1 MAIICAQC
9 GHRNT
14 DGSRF
19 CANPECKAF
28 LAWTGQQG
36 GPPRQAPPPE
46 PSAPPP
52 VQGDATRWGYDAGG
66 HSDAE
71 ASMSMTDPEL
81 AVQPGETAATTVSV
95 HNGGSQVEQ
104 FAVSVLG
111 PTEQWAQIDPPVLV
125 VYPDA
130 RGEAVIRW
138 SPPREPTTVAGRAPF
153 TVRAASILHPGLQV
167 HTNGVLEI
175 GEFREVTAALT
186 PQTTAGRGRTTHRI
200 QLANGGNVVEP
211 VQLKATDPAGRMRFS
226 LPVGDLALPPGS
238 QGLDMTVRPPF
249 RFFGRPVSQPFQVV
263 ATPRPP
269 LPPVRLDGTREI
281 VPLIAG
287 WVPKVAIGLL
297 AAGIVAAVM
306 LVVKPFD
313 QGKTA
318 VNSTAG
324 PSSGAATVAP
334 KVGASGGGA
343 TPPPPPPP
351 GGGAP
356 AGGSAPPSS
365 SATPA
370 PAGNSPWAVVDATG
384 RAQFSDGV
392 AAVNT
397 QPPGRTEVTFTRDV
411 SSCVYTAAVAASV
424 GQPVPDRGL
433 VFTASGGSP
442 QSVVVETRDIDGTLR
457 SYPFHLQVRC
467 SAGDTTVVAGGRS
480 VRGTNQPRVTQTGTG
495 QWEIR
500 FAQRRSC
507 AYAATIGDPGPGPA
521 GTGLVSVG
529 SGQQDP
535 DAVLVTVTD
544 PGGAQA
550 DLPFHLMTRC
560 SGMFAV
566 VGADGSRDRGRGV
579 EDVSHPT
586 PGGYEVTFDRNVS
599 ECSYVAS
606 VGSADSTPVDP
617 GGEVFAA
624 GGEEPDTV
632 RIETRRLAAAD
643 GSGEPADFPFHLQ
656 VVC

>member
-9 GHRNT
+9 GHRNA

-19 CANPECKAF
+19 CANQECKAY
-28 LAWTGQQG
+28 LAWAGQES
-36 GPPRQAPPPE
+36 GPPRAAPPPE

-52 VQGDATRWGYDAGG
+52 VQSDATRWGYDAGG
-66 HSDAE
+66 HSDAA
-71 ASMSMTDPEL
+71 ASMSLSDTEL

-104 FAVSVLG
+104 FAISVLG
-111 PTEQWAQIDPPVLV
+111 PTEEWAEIDPPVLV

-153 TVRAASILHPGLQV
+153 TVRAASILHQGLQV
-167 HTNGVLEI
+167 HGNGTLEI
-175 GEFREVTAALT
+175 GEFREVTATLT
-186 PQTTAGRGRTTHRI
+186 PQTTSGRGRTTHRI
-200 QLANGGNVVEP
+200 ELANGGNIVEP
-211 VQLKATDPAGRMRFS
+211 VQLKATDPAGRIRFS
-226 LPVGDLALPPGS
+226 LPAGDLAVPPGA

-263 ATPRPP
+263 ATPRPS
-269 LPPVRLDGTREI
+269 LPPIRLDGTREI

-297 AAGIVAAVM
+297 AAGIAAAVV
-306 LVVKPFD
+306 LVAKPFD
-313 QGKTA
+313 QGNA
-318 VNSTAG
+318 SPNSPAG
-324 PSSGAATVAP
+324 PSSGAPGAAP
-334 KVGASGGGA
+334 ARPSNGQPA
-343 TPPPPPPP
+343 PPPPPPKKDGTPP
-351 GGGAP
+351 GESDAP
-356 AGGSAPPSS
+356 TTSAP
-365 SATPA
+365 PA
-370 PAGNSPWAVVDATG
+370 PAGNTPWVVVDAAG
-384 RAQFSDGV
+384 RALFSEGV
-392 AAVNT
+392 AAVTT
-397 QPPGRTEVTFTRDV
+397 QTPGRTEVTFTRDV
-411 SSCVYTAAVAASV
+411 SGCVYTAAVASSG
-424 GQPVPDRGL
+424 GQPAPDRGL

-442 QSVVVETRDIDGTLR
+442 QSVVAETRDIDGTPR

-467 SAGDTTVVAGGRS
+467 SVGDTTVVAGGRS
-480 VRGTNQPRVTQTGTG
+480 ARGTNQPQVTQTGPG

-500 FAQRRSC
+500 FAERRSC
-507 AYAATIGDPGPGPA
+507 AYAATIGDPGAAQA
-521 GTGLVSVG
+521 GTGLISVG

-544 PGGAQA
+544 PAGAQA

-566 VGADGSRDRGRGV
+566 VGADGSRDRSRGV
-579 EDVSHPT
+579 EDVSHPAT
-586 PGGYEVTFDRNVS
+586 GSFEVQFNRNVS

-606 VGSADSTPVDP
+606 VGAVDSTPVDP

-624 GGEEPDTV
+624 GGDEPDTV